1 MLMPVNNPKLL
12 EFIAYELGI
21 NFDRIS
27 DTRWKRIDEAIT
39 KTFMETLAN
48 NEVLRRLADREWT
61 KKILAAINKK
71 LWMNSQEPIKKII
84 VSVETEKNVK
94 QNTAFLA
101 EEKST
106 D

>member
-1 MLMPVNNPKLL
+1 MPVNNPKLL

-48 NEVLRRLADREWT
+48 DEVLRRLADRE
-61 KKILAAINKK
+61 
-71 LWMNSQEPIKKII
+71 
-84 VSVETEKNVK
+84 
-94 QNTAFLA
+94 
-101 EEKST
+101 
-106 D
+106 

>member
-1 MLMPVNNPKLL
+1 
-12 EFIAYELGI
+12 
-21 NFDRIS
+21 
-27 DTRWKRIDEAIT
+27 
-39 KTFMETLAN
+39 
-48 NEVLRRLADREWT
+48 
-61 KKILAAINKK
+61 
-71 LWMNSQEPIKKII
+71 MNSQEPIKKII